1 MTTAN
6 KSFFGD
12 ANAGEYRV
20 IRGQSAGESPE
31 FSWRPTVVMPT
42 KSPRIPRRPVLAV
55 TPLDAPSF
63 RTFGHAGTR

>member
-1 MTTAN
+1 
-6 KSFFGD
+6 
-12 ANAGEYRV
+12 V
-20 IRGQSAGESPE
+20 IRGRSAGESPE
-31 FSWRPTVVMPT
+31 FSWRPTVVMHK